1 MWLNSRSRS
10 NGHARTRL
18 GRSLTGWDGP
28 RSILITILPLLTH
41 SGVGE
46 VTGLLLPDAAG
57 FRKADSCH
65 RPTASASPRVRAR
78 GGLVAGQ
85 PIQPLLD
92 FFGAGLAEDAG
103 YHAVF
108 GVEEGGSR
116 RSAWTFRPLAS
127 RNVRAAL
134 GASAHGASTDASA
147 VRGTSRPIS
156 PCAPWQA
163 GGRCSSAAKRNRR
176 TRRGHARRVS
186 CRERRGCGRG
196 RPAAEESCPT
206 PLPGWME

>member
-1 MWLNSRSRS
+1 MQAHPGYREQPRRHEHGDHPRKTPQGLERPIAVIALLQVLHH
-10 NGHARTRL
+10 GF
-18 GRSLTGWDGP
+18 GRG
-28 RSILITILPLLTH
+28 
-41 SGVGE
+41 
-46 VTGLLLPDAAG
+46 
-57 FRKADSCH
+57 
-65 RPTASASPRVRAR
+65 

-116 RSAWTFRPLAS
+116 RSAWTFWPLAS

-134 GASAHGASTDASA
+134 GASAHGASTDTSA
-147 VRGTSRPIS
+147 VRGTSRTIS